1 MTIVLIILCCW
12 VVSFFFNGIESGL
25 LSIDPIRLRQNAKRG
40 IRPALRLQRL
50 LKNPGR
56 LLGTVLIV
64 TNAADI
70 IGLLLLTH
78 AFYGSFARAGFFYA
92 FIVSLPIYL
101 FVLSILPKALFRRFP
116 FRALARL
123 AGVIELVSLLLAPV
137 LEMGAWVGRIL
148 LPARAERRRLFAG
161 REELK
166 QIAVQS
172 EHEGA
177 LTATERVMIHNIFDF
192 RAINSRDVMIPAPK
206 VVAIR
211 PDTSVEE
218 AVKLGVSSGIDR
230 LPVLTPDGQPIGLVD
245 VFDMLVGGNGDLS
258 LSQFTRRIVIADE
271 DEPAYR
277 IIQRLRA
284 ARLGLAAVLD
294 REKKLRGAILIE
306 DLIRRLI
313 SVTEPR
319 REFVPAEREKI
330 H

>member
-1 MTIVLIILCCW
+1 MTIGLIIICCW

-25 LSIDPIRLRQNAKRG
+25 LSIDPVRLRHNAKRR

-70 IGLLLLTH
+70 IGLLLLTRE
-78 AFYGSFARAGFFYA
+78 FYREFGRAGFFYA
-92 FIVSLPIYL
+92 LIAMLPIYL
-101 FVLSILPKALFRRFP
+101 FLLSILPKALFRRFP

-123 AGVIELVSLLLAPV
+123 AGVLELVSLFLAPV
-137 LEMGAWVGRIL
+137 LEIGAWIGRVL
-148 LPARAERRRLFAG
+148 LPARVGRRRLFAG

-177 LTATERVMIHNIFDF
+177 LTATERAMIHNIFDF
-192 RAINSRDVMIPAPK
+192 RAVNSRDVMIPATN

-211 PDTSVEE
+211 PDTTIDE
-218 AVKLGVSSGIDR
+218 AVELGLSSGIDR
-230 LPVLTPDGQPIGLVD
+230 LPVLTREGHPVGLVD
-245 VFDMLVGGNGDLS
+245 VFDLLVGRNGDRS
-258 LSQFTRRIVIADE
+258 LGQFTRRIVIADE

-284 ARLGLAAVLD
+284 ARFGVAGVLD
-294 REKKLRGAILIE
+294 QEKKLRGVILIE

-313 SVTEPR
+313 SVTEAR
-319 REFVPAEREKI
+319 A
-330 H
+330 

>member
-1 MTIVLIILCCW
+1 MTIALIIICCW
-12 VVSFFFNGIESGL
+12 VVSFFFNGIETGL
-25 LSIDPIRLRQNAKRG
+25 LSIDPVRLRQNAKRG
-40 IRPALRLQRL
+40 ISAALRLQRL
-50 LKNPGR
+50 LKKPGR

-70 IGLLLLTH
+70 VGLLLLTRELYR
-78 AFYGSFARAGFFYA
+78 AFGRLGFVYA
-92 FIVSLPIYL
+92 FVVALPIYL

-116 FRALARL
+116 FRSLARL
-123 AGVIELVSLLLAPV
+123 AGVLEFVSVLLTPV
-137 LEMGAWVGRIL
+137 LEIGARIGRVL
-148 LPARAERRRLFAG
+148 LPTRAERRRLFAG

-177 LTATERVMIHNIFDF
+177 LTATERAMIHNIFDF
-192 RAINSRDVMIPAPK
+192 RAVNSRDVMIPAAK

-211 PDTSVEE
+211 PNTSADE

-230 LPVLTPDGQPIGLVD
+230 LPVVTAEGQPIGLVD
-245 VFDMLVGGNGDLS
+245 VFDVLVGRNGNQS
-258 LSQFTRRIVIADE
+258 LSQFTRRMVTADE

-277 IIQRLRA
+277 VIQRLRA

-294 REKKLRGAILIE
+294 REKKLRGVILIE

-313 SVTEPR
+313 SVTEAR
-319 REFVPAEREKI
+319 A
-330 H
+330 